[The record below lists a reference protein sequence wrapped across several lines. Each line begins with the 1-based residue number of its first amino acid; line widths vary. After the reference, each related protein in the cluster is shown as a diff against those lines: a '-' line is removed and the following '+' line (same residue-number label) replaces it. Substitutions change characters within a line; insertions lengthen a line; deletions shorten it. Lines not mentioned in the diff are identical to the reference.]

1 MMFGSNDYLGLAGD
15 PAVVR
20 GATEAME
27 TYGTGL
33 AMNQPFA
40 TTPLHET
47 LRERIAAF
55 KGTESALLFGSC
67 TAANIALLTTLV
79 NDQNATLFSDRNN
92 HASIIDGC
100 RLSNART
107 VVYRTR
113 DIDHLANQLVAT
125 PVHPSRTIISDGVFS
140 VKG

>member
-1 MMFGSNDYLGLAGD
+1 MMLGSNDYLGLAGD

-33 AMNQPFA
+33 AMNQPLA

-55 KGTESALLFGSC
+55 KGTGFALLFGSC

-79 NDQNATLFSDRNN
+79 NDQNATVFSDRNTMQVSSMVA
-92 HASIIDGC
+92 ASPTREQLSIEREILII
-100 RLSNART
+100 
-107 VVYRTR
+107 
-113 DIDHLANQLVAT
+113 
-125 PVHPSRTIISDGVFS
+125 
-140 VKG
+140 